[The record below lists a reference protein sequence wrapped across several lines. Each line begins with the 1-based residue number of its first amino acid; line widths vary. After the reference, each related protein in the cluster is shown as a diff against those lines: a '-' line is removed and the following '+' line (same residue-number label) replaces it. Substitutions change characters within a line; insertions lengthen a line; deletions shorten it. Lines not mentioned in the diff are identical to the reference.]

1 MASETLFK
9 FRRSLGADGRL
20 GMALLAS
27 ALLHALV
34 MLTLSNY
41 SIHGSAFT
49 RPVYAPLRVRLE
61 KLPESPEATPIVIS
75 QKKAVL
81 HQKPAVAIPVTPV
94 APADIEPSL
103 FQPGVS
109 VSETLYLR
117 PIAGRVSSPLLATG
131 EFHPLSEISVKPEMV
146 RMRVPKYPRPA
157 QDQNL
162 SGWVIV
168 LLFVD
173 EQGKVVEAAPV
184 ESSESFS
191 DYAKD
196 IAEDMR
202 DSVFTPGKID
212 GRAVKTLMF
221 ATVRF
226 DSKGLSGSEG
236 ARAAIAPMPAQNPE
250 SPGNPGKP

>member
-1 MASETLFK
+1 MTSEVFFN
-9 FRRSLGADGRL
+9 FRRLPGAERRL
-20 GMALLAS
+20 GMAVMAS

-34 MLTLSNY
+34 ILTLSKY
-41 SIHGSAFT
+41 SLHGVVFT

-81 HQKPAVAIPVTPV
+81 HQKPTAATPQTPVTP
-94 APADIEPSL
+94 AEIEPTL
-103 FQPGVS
+103 FRPGVS

-117 PIAGRVSSPLLATG
+117 PITGRVGSPLLATG
-131 EFHPLSEISVKPEMV
+131 EFRRLSEIDIKPEMI

-168 LLFVD
+168 IFFVD
-173 EQGKVVEAAPV
+173 EQGKVVEAAAV
-184 ESSESFS
+184 DSSESFS
-191 DYAKD
+191 DFAKD
-196 IAEDMR
+196 IAEEMR
-202 DSVFTPGKID
+202 DSVFTPGQID

-226 DSKGLSGSEG
+226 DSKGLAGVEG
-236 ARAAIAPMPAQNPE
+236 PGAAIAPTSAQSPE
-250 SPGNPGKP
+250 SAGNPGKP